1 MWAGREGDDRGWD
14 GWMASPPR
22 WTWVWVSSGSWWWT
36 GRPGVLRFMGS
47 QSWTQL
53 SDRTELISIF
63 RIFCSVAITISKLQ
77 FDRRRKKIQ
86 QHSIYLFTN
95 YWHPLCRGPS
105 PTHTA
110 SMCEAIMQEILMWLS
125 VIPWSLVWSG
135 SLSVEFSRQ
144 EYGVGCHFLLQRIF
158 LTQGLNPQLWRLL
171 HWQAEKPL
179 RSHLRSH

>member
-1 MWAGREGDDRGWD
+1 M
-14 GWMASPPR
+14 
-22 WTWVWVSSGSWWWT
+22 
-36 GRPGVLRFMGS
+36 LRFMGS

-110 SMCEAIMQEILMWLS
+110 SMCEAIMQEIL
-125 VIPWSLVWSG
+125 I
-135 SLSVEFSRQ
+135 
-144 EYGVGCHFLLQRIF
+144 
-158 LTQGLNPQLWRLL
+158 
-171 HWQAEKPL
+171 
-179 RSHLRSH
+179 